1 MTQTIFILTQFTQT
15 EICSSQNK
23 FRGLLCVV
31 ETNQTKQTNKKTN
44 QMFTVNIYECLH
56 LRTLIQ
62 SDLAFMW
69 KNKQFTFAF
78 GSFFASSLEPPANEA
93 VIRAHALRAAL
104 TLSHSTVRKSH
115 DLCLSGVNFSG
126 SER

>member
-1 MTQTIFILTQFTQT
+1 
-15 EICSSQNK
+15 
-23 FRGLLCVV
+23 
-31 ETNQTKQTNKKTN
+31 
-44 QMFTVNIYECLH
+44 MFTVNIYECLH
-56 LRTLIQ
+56 LRTSRSRAAQ

-104 TLSHSTVRKSH
+104 TLSHTKSQ
-115 DLCLSGVNFSG
+115 DLCLSGVRG
-126 SER
+126 ETGGEGGGEQE